1 VIPNKRPCKTKKKG
15 LEEHYQLLIELTPR
29 DHKLT
34 CLDREV
40 DALLIIRDG
49 ERYILKPL
57 HELEPSLKGD
67 IRFAEKTERAFEDY
81 QKGVFTRKPGQEFI
95 DELAS
100 W

>member
-1 VIPNKRPCKTKKKG
+1 MEVSIIRMSSKGQIVIPSSMRKDLSRG
-15 LEEHYQLLIELTPR
+15 EE
-29 DHKLT
+29 
-34 CLDREV
+34 
-40 DALLIIRDG
+40 LLIIRDG

-57 HELEPSLKGD
+57 QELEPSLKED
-67 IRFAEKTERAFEDY
+67 ILFAEKTERAFEDY